1 MPAKTLLALL
11 LVATLALFAAWRVTD
26 GFRVVTT
33 EDARRLAIHEHP
45 RRLPASMIQYEDGT
59 TLPLAQALREDGRA
73 TIAVFFYTRCNTV
86 CSAVGSEFQQL
97 QDTIRSRGLQSQVRL
112 LSISFDPADDRGA
125 LAAYAKHMHASPG
138 AWRFARVTDAQH
150 RSELLDAFGITV
162 IPAPLGEFQHN
173 AAFHIVTPDGQLA
186 RIIDYDQPD
195 VALAHA
201 LAIGR
206 ESAARRHPLS

>member
-11 LVATLALFAAWRVTD
+11 LVAALALFAAWQVTD

-33 EDARRLAIHEHP
+33 EDARRLAIREHP
-45 RRLPASMIQYEDGT
+45 RRLPSAMIQYEDGS

-112 LSISFDPADDRGA
+112 LSISFDPADGRAA
-125 LAAYAKHMHASPG
+125 LADYAKHMHASSG
-138 AWRFARVTDAQH
+138 DWRFARVTSAHQ
-150 RSELLDAFGITV
+150 RSDLLDAFGITV
-162 IPAPLGEFQHN
+162 VPAPLGEFQHN

-201 LAIGR
+201 LAIAHASSAGR
-206 ESAARRHPLS
+206 KPVS